1 MKFIEYDSSFRG
13 GRQSRREV
21 HKKGLLG
28 GFLVE
33 VKGGLA
39 VGYREGKV
47 KQTKHTFLVRKFE
60 VEAYVAMLLV
70 HDVEDSL
77 SFGPVGGEQAA
88 IVDVPLVESNPATS

>member
-39 VGYREGKV
+39 VGYLEGKV
-47 KQTKHTFLVRKFE
+47 K
-60 VEAYVAMLLV
+60 
-70 HDVEDSL
+70 
-77 SFGPVGGEQAA
+77 
-88 IVDVPLVESNPATS
+88 